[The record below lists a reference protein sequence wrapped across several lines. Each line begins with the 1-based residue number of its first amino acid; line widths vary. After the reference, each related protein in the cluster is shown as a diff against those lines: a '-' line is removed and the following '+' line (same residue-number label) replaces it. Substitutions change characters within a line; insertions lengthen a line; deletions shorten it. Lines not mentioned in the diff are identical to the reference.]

1 MKPTLQLKL
10 LVVLFLLLDVNTLF
24 SQQHGSANTKGF
36 FQQLVPLPALEDEL
50 TADFFV
56 KNRERLRDT
65 LPDSAMV
72 VLFSSPVK
80 TRSNDI
86 EFPYHQDTDFYYF
99 SGITKENAMLL
110 VFKDPVKLNGAM
122 VKEVLFIEDKDRKK
136 EMWTGTMLSADDAKE
151 ISGVDAVWSNTVF
164 KSLEIN
170 FASIESV
177 FANRHLFIEQD
188 DLSHPGDLKSL
199 VSHFYA
205 KCKKAE
211 KPVLVDEGEDL
222 FAFLRQTKTSEELR
236 LIKQAVDITCE
247 AHNNVMKQIAPG
259 MTEYQLQAIIE
270 YTFRFNGADGPAFP
284 SIVASGDNAAIMH
297 YTDNSGLLIPGDLVV
312 IDIGAQY
319 GQYAAD
325 ITRTIPVSGTFTE
338 EQKQVYQLVLDA
350 QTVAIRYATPGYKF
364 WTPHEEAYR
373 TIGKGLIKLG
383 IIKEWADIG
392 RYFIHGTSHYLGLD
406 VHDPGVYSSLKPGE
420 VITIEPGV
428 YIPPG
433 SPCDEKWWGIY
444 VRIEDDV
451 LITTGPAVVL
461 SNKAPK
467 TILEIESMIGA
478 NQKNSL
484 GE

>member
-1 MKPTLQLKL
+1 MKPIIQLKL
-10 LVVLFLLLDVNTLF
+10 LAVLCLFVNLKAAI
-24 SQQHGSANTKGF
+24 SQQISATSSKNALP
-36 FQQLVPLPALEDEL
+36 QLVSLPELEGEL
-50 TADFFV
+50 TAEFFT
-56 KNRERLRDT
+56 KNRARLRDT
-65 LPDSAMV
+65 LADSSMV

-99 SGITKENAMLL
+99 TGIKKENAMLL
-110 VFKDPVKLNGAM
+110 IFKEPMKLNG
-122 VKEVLFIEDKDRKK
+122 VLIEEVLFIEDKDKKK
-136 EMWTGTMLSADDAKE
+136 EMWTGTMLSTADAQE
-151 ISGVDAVWSNTVF
+151 ISGIEYVWSNTLF
-164 KSLEIN
+164 KGLDLN
-170 FASIESV
+170 FEGLNKV
-177 FANRHLFIEQD
+177 FANRHLFIEHD

-199 VSHFYA
+199 VNHFYN
-205 KCKKAE
+205 KCKTAGLS
-211 KPVLVDEGEDL
+211 VLVDEGEDL
-222 FAFLRQTKTSEELR
+222 FAYLRQAKSAEEVKM
-236 LIKQAVDITCE
+236 IEQAVAITCE
-247 AHNNVMKQIAPG
+247 AHNNVMRQIAPG

-270 YTFRFNGADGPAFP
+270 YTFKYNGADGAAFP

-297 YTDNSGLLIPGDLVV
+297 YTDNSSVLIPGDLVV

-325 ITRTIPVSGTFTE
+325 ITRTIPVSGIFSE

-406 VHDPGVYSSLKPGE
+406 VHDPGIYSSLKPGE
-420 VITIEPGV
+420 VITVEPGI

-451 LITTGPAVVL
+451 LITNGPADVL
-461 SNKAPK
+461 SNSAPK
-467 TILEIESMIGA
+467 TISEIEAMMSSG
-478 NQKNSL
+478 KNRSS